1 MSETELVEM
10 EKSIEQRRMYLEQER
25 AMLDK
30 AETDLQR
37 QRQSIQSRGNSLMGM
52 PCNDSHSTTDTTTN
66 SVESSSLMTQ
76 VPDQQQQQQH
86 WNFAHPPPPPSPP
99 QGTPVKLDME
109 ESDFAM
115 LRSHTMIHDADDEDE
130 EDDKL
135 RMPSA
140 PMHARNES
148 DESSWADV
156 SSDHHHREQS
166 DASDLSFNS
175 IKTSSGHK
183 SDSSFGVRSISS
195 DEGLL

>member
-1 MSETELVEM
+1 MTETELFEL
-10 EKSIEQRRMYLEQER
+10 EKSIQERRMFLEQER

-30 AETDLQR
+30 VETDLER

-52 PCNDSHSTTDTTTN
+52 PFNNHSITTNNN
-66 SVESSSLMTQ
+66 SVESSSSLITQ
-76 VPDQQQQQQH
+76 VPNQQQQQQH

-99 QGTPVKLDME
+99 QGTPIKLDME

-115 LRSHTMIHDADDEDE
+115 LRSHNMMHE
-130 EDDKL
+130 EEEEDKL
-135 RMPSA
+135 RMPSP

-156 SSDHHHREQS
+156 SSDHHREQS

-175 IKTSSGHK
+175 IKTSSGLK
-183 SDSSFGVRSISS
+183 SDSSYGVRSISS
-195 DEGLL
+195 DEGSF

>member
-1 MSETELVEM
+1 MTETELFEL
-10 EKSIEQRRMYLEQER
+10 EKSIQERRMFLEQER

-30 AETDLQR
+30 AETDLER

-52 PCNDSHSTTDTTTN
+52 PFNNHSITTN
-66 SVESSSLMTQ
+66 NSVKSSSIMTQ
-76 VPDQQQQQQH
+76 VPNQQQQH

-99 QGTPVKLDME
+99 QGTPIKLDME

-115 LRSHTMIHDADDEDE
+115 LRSHNMMHEEEQDE
-130 EDDKL
+130 L
-135 RMPSA
+135 RMPSP

-156 SSDHHHREQS
+156 SSDHHREQS

-183 SDSSFGVRSISS
+183 SDSSYGVRSISS
-195 DEGLL
+195 DEGLF

>member
-10 EKSIEQRRMYLEQER
+10 EKSIEERRMCLEQER

-30 AETDLQR
+30 AEEDLQR

-52 PCNDSHSTTDTTTN
+52 PCSTDTTN
-66 SVESSSLMTQ
+66 SVESSSIMTQ
-76 VPDQQQQQQH
+76 VPHHQQQQQH

-115 LRSHTMIHDADDEDE
+115 LRSHTMIHDEDDEQ
-130 EDDKL
+130 DDKL

-156 SSDHHHREQS
+156 SSDHHREQS

>member
-52 PCNDSHSTTDTTTN
+52 PCNNTDTTTTTTIN
-66 SVESSSLMTQ
+66 SVESSSIMTH
-76 VPDQQQQQQH
+76 VPDQQQQH

-115 LRSHTMIHDADDEDE
+115 LRSHTMIHDDADDEE

-156 SSDHHHREQS
+156 SSDHHREQS